1 MPADMI
7 SSLVQQENRALL
19 SPEILTLV
27 RDLVRKERTFEPN
40 LEGLMAI
47 RRQKQS
53 QIYMNLLEKK
63 QAMSFPA
70 ETKYVHSRSS
80 IHFHRVHAEGYG
92 SLDHVSV

>member
-1 MPADMI
+1 MPAGI
-7 SSLVQQENRALL
+7 LSSLVQQENRALL

-53 QIYMNLLEKK
+53 QIYTNLLEKK

-70 ETKYVHSRSS
+70 ETK
-80 IHFHRVHAEGYG
+80 
-92 SLDHVSV
+92 

>member
-1 MPADMI
+1 MPAGI
-7 SSLVQQENRALL
+7 LSSLVHQENRALL
-19 SPEILTLV
+19 TPEILTLV

-53 QIYMNLLEKK
+53 QIYTNLLEKK

-70 ETKYVHSRSS
+70 ETK
-80 IHFHRVHAEGYG
+80 
-92 SLDHVSV
+92 